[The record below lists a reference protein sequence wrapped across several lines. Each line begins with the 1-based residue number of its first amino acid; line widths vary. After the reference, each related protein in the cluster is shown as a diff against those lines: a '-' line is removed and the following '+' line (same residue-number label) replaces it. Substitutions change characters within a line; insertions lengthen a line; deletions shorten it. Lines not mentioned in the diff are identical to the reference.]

1 MALGFSGTFLFQSL
15 RTYLEHKDV
24 SMLFRQHRE
33 IFGYSI
39 GGSDRDIDQKDRTR
53 LPERR
58 RPAPLTHPMAIQVT
72 IGILGEGANILPWQS
87 NNAEFFTQALQ
98 GAFAEHHAAILRL
111 SLPVRPVVV
120 LVRTPE
126 ELAVC
131 DGLIIPGGESTTIAL
146 LARLSGLLDPL
157 REFVKVKPVWGTCA
171 GAILLAHSGGQE
183 LLQGISI
190 SIARNGWGS
199 QVESFEV
206 PLSVEGMNDAE
217 TPFLGVF
224 IRAPRGDIF
233 EATPSV
239 SLPETHQEYTPIQV
253 LARLP
258 AELLPPALSG
268 LDDSDPKTIVALRQG
283 HHLLT
288 TFHPELTPDDR
299 FHEYFVRHCVL
310 SAI

>member
-1 MALGFSGTFLFQSL
+1 
-15 RTYLEHKDV
+15 
-24 SMLFRQHRE
+24 
-33 IFGYSI
+33 
-39 GGSDRDIDQKDRTR
+39 
-53 LPERR
+53 
-58 RPAPLTHPMAIQVT
+58 MAIQVT
-72 IGILGEGANILPWQS
+72 IGIL
-87 NNAEFFTQALQ
+87 ALQ

-146 LARLSGLLDPL
+146 LARLSGLLEPL
-157 REFVKVKPVWGTCA
+157 REFVKIKPVWGTCA
-171 GAILLAHSGGQE
+171 GAILLAQSVVGAKRGGQE

-206 PLSVEGMNDAE
+206 PLHVEGMKDSE
-217 TPFLGVF
+217 TPFIGVF
-224 IRAPRGDIF
+224 IRAPVVLELSRSSKD
-233 EATPSV
+233 
-239 SLPETHQEYTPIQV
+239 TPIQV

-268 LDDSDPKTIVALRQG
+268 LDDTDPKTIVALRQG

-310 SAI
+310 STI